1 MDNGDTDGSANWNK
15 KSVIAQKEPK
25 SKAKLLAEKEPR
37 SKIPDSEIHPEN
49 IMIGSPIYIPYKKIL
64 KSSQGCGQFGKKIK
78 FPTSSSLEM
87 PQQKWTL
94 TKKEMEAA
102 KWAKKLAS
110 AKFWKTKDGGK
121 DPCKALPTKVAHK
134 ANQSDGKPPGV
145 KQPYRHKPGTV
156 ALWEIWWFQKSVA
169 LLIPLLP
176 FGRLIREITQD
187 FRKGLRFQSGA
198 VLTLQGVVETF
209 LVNFFEATN
218 LCAIHR
224 QRQTIAP
231 KDFSLVKAIHH
242 ISGINMW
249 WM

>member
-1 MDNGDTDGSANWNK
+1 
-15 KSVIAQKEPK
+15 
-25 SKAKLLAEKEPR
+25 
-37 SKIPDSEIHPEN
+37 
-49 IMIGSPIYIPYKKIL
+49 
-64 KSSQGCGQFGKKIK
+64 
-78 FPTSSSLEM
+78 M

-94 TKKEMEAA
+94 TKR
-102 KWAKKLAS
+102 KWRQPNGPRSWHLPNFEKPKMVERTLVRHYPPRWLIKQINLMVNLLVS
-110 AKFWKTKDGGK
+110 NNHIDTSLVQWHYEKFD
-121 DPCKALPTKVAHK
+121 D
-134 ANQSDGKPPGV
+134 
-145 KQPYRHKPGTV
+145 
-156 ALWEIWWFQKSVA
+156 FQKSVA

-209 LVNFFEATN
+209 LVNLFEATN